1 MTQDA
6 QIIGAES
13 IKRAETMLEKYKQGK
28 ISLDQRIIE
37 SEKWYRLRHWET
49 FTGDKTRKH
58 PGSAWLFNAIANKH
72 ADAMD
77 NYPEPNILPRAADD
91 KMAADALSDI
101 VPVVLERNDYEQV
114 YSDAWWQ
121 KLKSGTSV
129 KGIFWN
135 PRKLNGLGDIEI
147 QLIDPLNLFWEP
159 GITDIQDSPNLF
171 HLSLVDY
178 REVNAL
184 FPDANIQGGGY
195 MGQVNQYQ
203 YDDNVDT
210 TDKVVVV
217 DWYYKRINESGKTIL
232 HFCKYTGD
240 TILFASENMD
250 AYTETGWYN
259 HGLYPF
265 VFDVLFPVVG
275 SPCGFGQID
284 INKDTQEQIDKMNQ
298 AIVENTIVTSKKRR
312 IVNLSSLNIKPED
325 LTDITKD
332 VIPATG
338 SIDESNFRELTS
350 DPLPSI
356 CVNVLL
362 NKIEEIK
369 ETSGNRDFSQ
379 GGTSS
384 GVTAASAIAALME
397 AGSKLSRDMIK
408 GAYRAFTQ
416 ECYIVIELIRQ
427 FYDAP
432 RKFRITGKETA
443 FVEFDNSMLK
453 AQEIQAF
460 GQVTTYEPVFDIQVV
475 PQKKSPFSKVSQNE
489 LAKEFFAMGFF
500 NPQLADQALACI
512 DMMDFDGKDQII
524 ANIQQNGTMYQT
536 IIMMQQQMAKMA
548 AIIDSQN
555 GTDILANMGGN
566 MQQAPT
572 GQPSSAPAQQESE
585 TTADKAKTRARKA
598 AEPE

>member
-1 MTQDA
+1 MDQDK
-6 QIIGAES
+6 QTIGTDS
-13 IKRAETMLEKYKQGK
+13 IKRAGTLLEKYRQGK
-28 ISLDQRIIE
+28 ISLDQRIVE
-37 SEKWYRLRHWET
+37 SEKWYRLRHWDT
-49 FTGDKTRKH
+49 FSGDKTRAH

-77 NYPEPNILPRAADD
+77 NYPEPNILPRAEDD
-91 KMAADALSDI
+91 KIAADALSDI
-101 VPVVLERNDYEQV
+101 VPVVLERNDYEHV
-114 YSDAWWQ
+114 YSNAWWQ

-135 PRKLNGLGDIEI
+135 PRKLNGLGDIDI

-159 GITDIQDSPNLF
+159 GVTDIQDSPNLF

-178 REVNAL
+178 REINAL
-184 FPDANIQGGGY
+184 FPSANVKGGGY
-195 MGQVNQYQ
+195 MGEVNQYQ
-203 YDDNVDT
+203 YDDDIDT

-240 TILFASENMD
+240 TVLFASENMD
-250 AYTETGWYN
+250 AYNETGWYN
-259 HGLYPF
+259 HGMYPF

-284 INKDTQEQIDKMNQ
+284 INKDAQEQIDKMNQ

-312 IVNLSSLNIKPED
+312 LVNVSSLNINLDD

-332 VIPATG
+332 VIPSTG
-338 SIDESNFRELTS
+338 PIDESNFRELS
-350 DPLPSI
+350 NDPLPGI
-356 CVNVLL
+356 CVNVLN

-379 GGTSS
+379 GGTAS

-408 GAYRAFTQ
+408 GSYRAFTQ

-432 RKFRITGKETA
+432 RKFRITGKQEEY
-443 FVEFDNSMLK
+443 VEFDNSMLK
-453 AQEIQAF
+453 PHMVSSF
-460 GQVTTYEPVFDIQVV
+460 GQTVSYEPVFDISVV

-489 LAKEFFAMGFF
+489 LAKEFFQMGFF
-500 NPQLADQALACI
+500 NPQMSDQALACI
-512 DMMDFDGKDQII
+512 DMMDFDGKDRIV

-536 IIMMQQQMAKMA
+536 IMMMQQQMAKMA

-555 GTDILANMGGN
+555 GTDILANMGGSE
-566 MQQAPT
+566 QDVSYAP
-572 GQPSSAPAQQESE
+572 SAPPKE
-585 TTADKAKTRARKA
+585 TQSKAEETRTRARKA
-598 AEPE
+598 AEPR

>member
-1 MTQDA
+1 MQQDA
-6 QIIGAES
+6 QIVGTES

-28 ISLDQRIIE
+28 MSLDQRIIE

-49 FTGDKTRKH
+49 FNGDKTRKH

-184 FPDANIQGGGY
+184 FPDANIKGGGY

-566 MQQAPT
+566 EQQSTA
-572 GQPSSAPAQQESE
+572 QPSSAPAQKE
-585 TTADKAKTRARKA
+585 TEDTADKAKTRARKA

>member
-1 MTQDA
+1 M
-6 QIIGAES
+6 
-13 IKRAETMLEKYKQGK
+13 
-28 ISLDQRIIE
+28 
-37 SEKWYRLRHWET
+37 
-49 FTGDKTRKH
+49 
-58 PGSAWLFNAIANKH
+58 
-72 ADAMD
+72 
-77 NYPEPNILPRAADD
+77 
-91 KMAADALSDI
+91 
-101 VPVVLERNDYEQV
+101 
-114 YSDAWWQ
+114 
-121 KLKSGTSV
+121 
-129 KGIFWN
+129 
-135 PRKLNGLGDIEI
+135 
-147 QLIDPLNLFWEP
+147 EP

-171 HLSLVDY
+171 YLSLVDY

-184 FPDANIQGGGY
+184 FPDANIKGGGY
-195 MGQVNQYQ
+195 MGEVNQYQ
-203 YDDNVDT
+203 YDDNIDT

-232 HFCKYTGD
+232 HFCKHTGD
-240 TILFASENMD
+240 TVLFASENSK

-312 IVNLSSLNIKPED
+312 IVNVPALNINIDD

-332 VIPATG
+332 VIAARGP
-338 SIDESNFRELTS
+338 IDENNFRELTN

-443 FVEFDNSMLK
+443 FVEFDNSALK
-453 AQEIQAF
+453 AKEIQAF

-500 NPQLADQALACI
+500 NPQLSDQALACI

-548 AIIDSQN
+548 AVIDKYQN
-555 GTDILANMGGN
+555 TNLLGVMTGN
-566 MQQAPT
+566 EQQST
-572 GQPSSAPAQQESE
+572 QQQSISHPSSAPAQQEPE